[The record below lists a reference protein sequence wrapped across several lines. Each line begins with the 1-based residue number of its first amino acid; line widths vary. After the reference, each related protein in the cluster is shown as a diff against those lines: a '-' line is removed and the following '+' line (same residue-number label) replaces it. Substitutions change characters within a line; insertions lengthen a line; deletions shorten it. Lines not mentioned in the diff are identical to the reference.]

1 MKARI
6 FDRTLLGFGIGY
18 LFLPVFIVVAFSF
31 NDLQGRRNVSWEGF
45 TLRHWAEPFKLPGL
59 SEAVLNSLTIA
70 FLSAL
75 VSTVIGTLIA
85 LALVRY
91 RFKGRATTNLLL
103 FLPMASPEV
112 VMGSALLTLFIVAQV
127 GRGYTTVLL
136 AHILFNLSYAVVTV
150 RARIVGFDRHLEEAA
165 MDLYANEWQTFRR
178 VTLPMILPG
187 VLAAFMLA
195 FALSFDDFVITN
207 FNSGSLQ
214 TFPVFVY
221 GATKRGVPPQVN
233 VLGTMIF
240 GVMVIATTI
249 FLVVQARRQKMD
261 EAALEAGD

>member
-1 MKARI
+1 MRARV
-6 FDRTLLGFGIGY
+6 FYRTLLGFGIAY
-18 LFLPVFIVVAFSF
+18 LFVPVLVVVVFSF
-31 NDLQGRRNVSWEGF
+31 NDFKGRRNVSWEGF
-45 TLRHWAEPFKLPGL
+45 TLRHWADPFKLPGL

-75 VSTVIGTLIA
+75 ISTIVGTLIA

-91 RFKGRATTNLLL
+91 RFRGRATTNLLL

-112 VMGSALLTLFIVAQV
+112 VMGSALLTLFVVAQV
-127 GRGYTTVLL
+127 GRGYMTVLL

-178 VTLPMILPG
+178 VTLPMIMPG

-207 FNSGSLQ
+207 FNSGSMQ

-221 GATKRGVPPQVN
+221 GAAKRGVPPQVN

-240 GVMVIATTI
+240 AVMVIAMGI
-249 FLVVQARRQKMD
+249 FLFIQNQRQKAQD
-261 EAALEAGD
+261 

>member
-1 MKARI
+1 MKARYVY
-6 FDRTLLGFGIGY
+6 RTLLGLGLVY
-18 LFLPVFIVVAFSF
+18 LFLPVAVVVAFSF

-45 TLRHWAEPFKLPGL
+45 TLRHWAEPFKVVGL
-59 SEAVLNSLTIA
+59 GDAVVNSLTIA
-70 FLSAL
+70 LLSAL
-75 VSTVIGTLIA
+75 ISTILGTLIA

-91 RFKGRATTNLLL
+91 RFRGRSTTNLLL

-112 VMGSALLTLFIVAQV
+112 VMGSALLTLFIAANF
-127 GRGYTTVLL
+127 GRGYVTVLL
-136 AHILFNLSYAVVTV
+136 AHILFNLSFTVVTV

-165 MDLYANEWQTFRR
+165 MDLYANEWETFRR

-214 TFPVFVY
+214 TFPLFVY
-221 GATKRGVPPQVN
+221 GASKRGVPPQVN

-240 GVMVIATTI
+240 GAMVLMTTI
-249 FLVVQARRQKMD
+249 MLLIQGRRR
-261 EAALEAGD
+261 ERV

>member
-1 MKARI
+1 M
-6 FDRTLLGFGIGY
+6 
-18 LFLPVFIVVAFSF
+18 
-31 NDLQGRRNVSWEGF
+31 
-45 TLRHWAEPFKLPGL
+45 
-59 SEAVLNSLTIA
+59 
-70 FLSAL
+70 
-75 VSTVIGTLIA
+75 
-85 LALVRY
+85 
-91 RFKGRATTNLLL
+91 
-103 FLPMASPEV
+103 
-112 VMGSALLTLFIVAQV
+112 
-127 GRGYTTVLL
+127 TVLL

-178 VTLPMILPG
+178 VTFPMIMPG

-207 FNSGSLQ
+207 FNSGSMQ

-240 GVMVIATTI
+240 GVMVIAMGI
-249 FLVVQARRQKMD
+249 FLFIQNRRQKARD
-261 EAALEAGD
+261 

>member
-1 MKARI
+1 MRARV
-6 FDRTLLGFGIGY
+6 FYRTLLGLGIAY
-18 LFLPVFIVVAFSF
+18 LFVPVLVVVAFSF
-31 NDLQGRRNVSWEGF
+31 NDFKGRRNVSWEGF
-45 TLRHWAEPFKLPGL
+45 TLRHWADPFKLPGL

-75 VSTVIGTLIA
+75 ISTIVGTLIA

-91 RFKGRATTNLLL
+91 RFRGRATTNLLL

-112 VMGSALLTLFIVAQV
+112 VMGSALLTLFVATHV
-127 GRGYTTVLL
+127 GRGYMTVLL

-178 VTLPMILPG
+178 VTFPMIMPG

-207 FNSGSLQ
+207 FNSGSMQ
-214 TFPVFVY
+214 TFPIFVY

-240 GVMVIATTI
+240 GVMVIGMGI
-249 FLVVQARRQKMD
+249 FLFIQNRRKKA
-261 EAALEAGD
+261 EE

>member
-1 MKARI
+1 MKARLVY
-6 FDRTLLGFGIGY
+6 RTVLGLGLTY
-18 LFLPVFIVVAFSF
+18 LFLPVFVVVAFSF

-45 TLRHWAEPFKLPGL
+45 TLRHWAEPFKVVGL
-59 SEAVLNSLTIA
+59 GDAVFNSLTIA

-75 VSTVIGTLIA
+75 ASTMLGTLIA

-91 RFKGRATTNLLL
+91 RFRGRSTTNLLL

-112 VMGSALLTLFIVAQV
+112 VMGSALLTLFIASNV
-127 GRGYTTVLL
+127 GRGYVTVLL
-136 AHILFNLSYAVVTV
+136 AHILFNLSFTVVTV

-165 MDLYANEWQTFRR
+165 MDLYANEWETFRR

-187 VLAAFMLA
+187 VFAAFLLA

-221 GATKRGVPPQVN
+221 GASKRGVPPQVN

-240 GVMVIATTI
+240 GTMVMATTI
-249 FLVVQARRQKMD
+249 ALVLQGRRARTRD
-261 EAALEAGD
+261 

>member
-1 MKARI
+1 MKARV
-6 FDRTLLGFGIGY
+6 FYRTLLGFGIAY
-18 LFLPVFIVVAFSF
+18 LFLPVFVVVAFSF

-45 TLRHWAEPFKLPGL
+45 TLRHWAEPFKITGL
-59 SEAVLNSLTIA
+59 SDAVLNSLTIA

-75 VSTVIGTLIA
+75 ISTILGTLIA

-91 RFKGRATTNLLL
+91 RFRGRSATNLML

-112 VMGSALLTLFIVAQV
+112 VTGSALLTLFIVAQV
-127 GRGYTTVLL
+127 GRGYMTVLL
-136 AHILFNLSYAVVTV
+136 AHILFNLSYTVVTV

-178 VTLPMILPG
+178 VTLPMIMPG

-214 TFPVFVY
+214 TFPIFVY

-240 GVMVIATTI
+240 VAMVVATTV
-249 FLVVQARRQKMD
+249 FLVVQGRRKKA
-261 EAALEAGD
+261 EP

>member
-1 MKARI
+1 MNKARWFYRI
-6 FDRTLLGFGIGY
+6 VLGVGLLY
-18 LFLPVFIVVAFSF
+18 LYIPVAMVIAFSF
-31 NDLQGRRNVSWEGF
+31 NDLTGRKNVSWQGF
-45 TLRHWAEPFKLPGL
+45 TLRHWADPFKIPNLAD
-59 SEAVLNSLTIA
+59 SVVNSLTIG

-75 VSTVIGTLIA
+75 VSTVLGTMIA

-91 RFKGRATTNLLL
+91 RFKGRASANLAL

-112 VMGSALLTLFIVAQV
+112 VMGSSLLALFIVLGAS
-127 GRGYTTVLL
+127 RGYGTVLI

-178 VTLPMILPG
+178 VTLPMIMPG
-187 VLAAFMLA
+187 VAAAFMLA

-214 TFPVFVY
+214 TFPVFVW
-221 GATKRGVPPQVN
+221 GAAKRGVPPQVN

-240 GVMVIATTI
+240 GVTVLAMVVYMVLSGRKIA
-249 FLVVQARRQKMD
+249 AKK
-261 EAALEAGD
+261 

>member
-1 MKARI
+1 MRARV
-6 FDRTLLGFGIGY
+6 FYRTLLGLGIAY
-18 LFLPVFIVVAFSF
+18 LFVPVLVVVVFSF
-31 NDLQGRRNVSWEGF
+31 NDFKGRRNVSWEGF
-45 TLRHWAEPFKLPGL
+45 TLRHWADPFKLPGL

-75 VSTVIGTLIA
+75 ISTIVGTLIA

-91 RFKGRATTNLLL
+91 RFRGRATTNLLL

-112 VMGSALLTLFIVAQV
+112 VMGSALLTLFVVAQV
-127 GRGYTTVLL
+127 GRGYMTVLL

-178 VTLPMILPG
+178 VTLPMIMPG

-207 FNSGSLQ
+207 FNSGSMQ

-221 GATKRGVPPQVN
+221 GAAKRGVPPQVN

-240 GVMVIATTI
+240 AVMVIAMGI
-249 FLVVQARRQKMD
+249 FLFIQNQRQKAQD
-261 EAALEAGD
+261 

>member
-1 MKARI
+1 VKARYVY
-6 FDRTLLGFGIGY
+6 RTLLGLGLVY
-18 LFLPVFIVVAFSF
+18 LFLPVAVVVAFSF

-45 TLRHWAEPFKLPGL
+45 TLRHWAEPFKVVGL
-59 SEAVLNSLTIA
+59 GDAVVNSLTIA
-70 FLSAL
+70 LLSAL
-75 VSTVIGTLIA
+75 ISTILGTLIA

-91 RFKGRATTNLLL
+91 RFRGRSTTNLLL

-112 VMGSALLTLFIVAQV
+112 VMGSALLTLFIAANF
-127 GRGYTTVLL
+127 GRGYVTVLL
-136 AHILFNLSYAVVTV
+136 AHILFNLSFTVVTV

-165 MDLYANEWQTFRR
+165 MDLYANEWETFRR

-214 TFPVFVY
+214 TFPLFVY
-221 GATKRGVPPQVN
+221 GASKRGVPPQVN

-240 GVMVIATTI
+240 GAMVLMTTI
-249 FLVVQARRQKMD
+249 MLLIQGRRR
-261 EAALEAGD
+261 ERV

>member
-1 MKARI
+1 MKARV
-6 FDRTLLGFGIGY
+6 FYRTLLGFGIGY

-31 NDLQGRRNVSWEGF
+31 NDLKGRRNVSWEGF
-45 TLRHWAEPFKLPGL
+45 TLRHWAEPFKLAGL
-59 SEAVLNSLTIA
+59 SEAVLNS
-70 FLSAL
+70 
-75 VSTVIGTLIA
+75 LIA

-91 RFKGRATTNLLL
+91 RFRGRATTNLLL

-127 GRGYTTVLL
+127 GRGYMTVLF

-249 FLVVQARRQKMD
+249 FLVLQTRRQKAD
-261 EAALEAGD
+261 EAALSSGDP

>member
-1 MKARI
+1 MKARYVY
-6 FDRTLLGFGIGY
+6 RTLLGLGLVY
-18 LFLPVFIVVAFSF
+18 LFLPVAVVVAFSF

-45 TLRHWAEPFKLPGL
+45 TLRHWAEPFKVVGL
-59 SEAVLNSLTIA
+59 GDAVVNSLTIA
-70 FLSAL
+70 LLSAL
-75 VSTVIGTLIA
+75 ISTILGTLIA

-91 RFKGRATTNLLL
+91 RFRGRSTTNLLL

-112 VMGSALLTLFIVAQV
+112 VMGSALLTLFIAANF
-127 GRGYTTVLL
+127 GRGYVTVLL
-136 AHILFNLSYAVVTV
+136 AHILFNLSFTVVTV

-165 MDLYANEWQTFRR
+165 MDLYANEWETFRR

-214 TFPVFVY
+214 TFPLFVY
-221 GATKRGVPPQVN
+221 GASKRGVPPQVN

-240 GVMVIATTI
+240 GALVLMTTI
-249 FLVVQARRQKMD
+249 MLLIQGRRR
-261 EAALEAGD
+261 ERV

>member
-1 MKARI
+1 VKARYVY
-6 FDRTLLGFGIGY
+6 RTLLGLGLVY
-18 LFLPVFIVVAFSF
+18 LFLPVAVVVAFSF

-45 TLRHWAEPFKLPGL
+45 TLRHWAEPFKVVGL
-59 SEAVLNSLTIA
+59 GDAVVNSLTIA
-70 FLSAL
+70 LLSAL
-75 VSTVIGTLIA
+75 ISTILGTLIA

-91 RFKGRATTNLLL
+91 RFRGRSTTNLLL

-112 VMGSALLTLFIVAQV
+112 VMGSALLTLFIAANF
-127 GRGYTTVLL
+127 GRGYVTVLL
-136 AHILFNLSYAVVTV
+136 AHILFNLSFTVVTV

-165 MDLYANEWQTFRR
+165 MDLYANEWETFRR

-214 TFPVFVY
+214 TFPLFVY
-221 GATKRGVPPQVN
+221 GASKRGVPPQVN

-240 GVMVIATTI
+240 GAMVLITTI
-249 FLVVQARRQKMD
+249 MLLIQGRRR
-261 EAALEAGD
+261 ERV

>member
-1 MKARI
+1 MS
-6 FDRTLLGFGIGY
+6 RTRLFYRMVLGIGLVY
-18 LFLPVFIVVAFSF
+18 LYVPVAMVVAFSF
-31 NDLQGRRNVSWEGF
+31 NDLKGRKNVSWEGF
-45 TLRHWAEPFKLPGL
+45 TLRHWSDPFKVPNLAD
-59 SEAVLNSLTIA
+59 SVVNSLTIG

-75 VSTVIGTLIA
+75 VSTVIGTMIA

-91 RFKGRATTNLLL
+91 RFKGRAGANLAL

-112 VMGSALLTLFIVAQV
+112 VMGSSLLALFIALDAA
-127 GRGYTTVLL
+127 RGYGTVLIS
-136 AHILFNLSYAVVTV
+136 HILFNLSYAVVTV

-178 VTLPMILPG
+178 VTLPMIMPG
-187 VLAAFMLA
+187 VAAAFMLA

-214 TFPVFVY
+214 TFPLFVW
-221 GATKRGVPPQVN
+221 GAAKRGVPPQVN

-240 GVMVIATTI
+240 GVTVLAMIAYMV
-249 FLVVQARRQKMD
+249 LSGRKV
-261 EAALEAGD
+261 AAKK

>member
-1 MKARI
+1 MKARLVY
-6 FDRTLLGFGIGY
+6 RTVLGLGLGY
-18 LFLPVFIVVAFSF
+18 LFLPVFVVVAFSF

-45 TLRHWAEPFKLPGL
+45 TLRHWAEPFKVVGL
-59 SEAVLNSLTIA
+59 GDAVFNSLTIA

-75 VSTVIGTLIA
+75 ASTILGTLIA

-91 RFKGRATTNLLL
+91 RFRGRSTTNLLL
-103 FLPMASPEV
+103 FLPMATPEV
-112 VMGSALLTLFIVAQV
+112 VLGSALLTLFIAASV
-127 GRGYTTVLL
+127 GRGYVTVLL
-136 AHILFNLSYAVVTV
+136 AHILFNLSFTVVTV

-165 MDLYANEWQTFRR
+165 MDLYANEWETFRR

-187 VLAAFMLA
+187 VFAAFLLA

-221 GATKRGVPPQVN
+221 GASKRGVPPQVN

-240 GVMVIATTI
+240 GAMVVATTI
-249 FLVVQARRQKMD
+249 ALVLQGRRARTRD
-261 EAALEAGD
+261 

>member
-1 MKARI
+1 MKAKLVY
-6 FDRTLLGFGIGY
+6 RTVLGLGLGY
-18 LFLPVFIVVAFSF
+18 LFLPVFVVVAFSF

-45 TLRHWAEPFKLPGL
+45 TLRHWAEPFKVVGL
-59 SEAVLNSLTIA
+59 GDAVFNSLTIA

-75 VSTVIGTLIA
+75 ASTILGTLIA

-91 RFKGRATTNLLL
+91 RFRGRSTTNLLL
-103 FLPMASPEV
+103 FLPMATPEV
-112 VMGSALLTLFIVAQV
+112 VLGSALLTLFIAASV
-127 GRGYTTVLL
+127 GRGYVTVLL
-136 AHILFNLSYAVVTV
+136 AHILFNLSFTVVTV

-165 MDLYANEWQTFRR
+165 MDLYANEWETFRR

-187 VLAAFMLA
+187 VFAAFLLA

-221 GATKRGVPPQVN
+221 GASKRGVPPQVN

-240 GVMVIATTI
+240 GAMVVATTI
-249 FLVVQARRQKMD
+249 ALVLQGRRARTRD
-261 EAALEAGD
+261 

>member
-1 MKARI
+1 MKARYVY
-6 FDRTLLGFGIGY
+6 RTLLGLGLVY
-18 LFLPVFIVVAFSF
+18 LFLPVFVVVAFSF

-45 TLRHWAEPFKLPGL
+45 TLRHWAEPFKVTGL
-59 SEAVLNSLTIA
+59 GDAVLNSLTIA

-75 VSTVIGTLIA
+75 FSTILGTLIA

-91 RFKGRATTNLLL
+91 RFRGRSTTNLLL

-112 VMGSALLTLFIVAQV
+112 VMGSALLTLFIAANV
-127 GRGYTTVLL
+127 GRGYLTVLL
-136 AHILFNLSYAVVTV
+136 AHILFNLSFTVVTV

-221 GATKRGVPPQVN
+221 GASRRGVPPQVN

-240 GVMVIATTI
+240 AAMVVATAIT
-249 FLVVQARRQKMD
+249 LVLQGRRRD
-261 EAALEAGD
+261 RS

>member
-1 MKARI
+1 MKARLVY
-6 FDRTLLGFGIGY
+6 RTVLGLGLGY
-18 LFLPVFIVVAFSF
+18 LFLPVFVVVAFSF

-45 TLRHWAEPFKLPGL
+45 TLRHWAEPFKVVGL
-59 SEAVLNSLTIA
+59 GDAVFNSLTIA

-75 VSTVIGTLIA
+75 ASTILGTLIA

-91 RFKGRATTNLLL
+91 RFRGRSTTNLLL
-103 FLPMASPEV
+103 FLPMATPEV
-112 VMGSALLTLFIVAQV
+112 VLGSALLTLFIAASV
-127 GRGYTTVLL
+127 GRGYVTVLL
-136 AHILFNLSYAVVTV
+136 AHILYNLSFTVVTV

-165 MDLYANEWQTFRR
+165 MDLYANEWETFRR

-187 VLAAFMLA
+187 VFAAFLLA

-221 GATKRGVPPQVN
+221 GASKRGVPPQVN

-240 GVMVIATTI
+240 GVMVVATTI
-249 FLVVQARRQKMD
+249 ALVLQGRRARTRD
-261 EAALEAGD
+261 

>member
-1 MKARI
+1 MKARLVY
-6 FDRTLLGFGIGY
+6 RTVLGLGLGY
-18 LFLPVFIVVAFSF
+18 LFLPVFVVVAFSF

-45 TLRHWAEPFKLPGL
+45 TLRHWAEPFKVVGL
-59 SEAVLNSLTIA
+59 GDAVFNSLTIA

-75 VSTVIGTLIA
+75 ASTILGTLIA

-91 RFKGRATTNLLL
+91 RFRGRSTTNLLL
-103 FLPMASPEV
+103 FLPMATPEV
-112 VMGSALLTLFIVAQV
+112 VLGSALLTLFIAASV
-127 GRGYTTVLL
+127 GRGYVTVLL
-136 AHILFNLSYAVVTV
+136 AHILFNLSFTVVTV

-165 MDLYANEWQTFRR
+165 MDLYANEWETFRR

-187 VLAAFMLA
+187 VFAAFLLA

-221 GATKRGVPPQVN
+221 GASKRGVPPQVN

-240 GVMVIATTI
+240 GVMVVATTI
-249 FLVVQARRQKMD
+249 ALVLQGRRARTRD
-261 EAALEAGD
+261 